1 MPSVENCGSR
11 IPTYKGLGRYFDD
24 GEQLIAAVENA
35 FAVTAQ
41 PLRVTTFG
49 LLKAGKSSLLNA
61 LTDHLETELF
71 ATGAARTTVH
81 NQTLLQQ
88 DFIFVDT
95 PGLDAT
101 GADDVEAWKGLDIA
115 DVLLFVHNPG
125 TGELDRDE
133 LDFLAKF
140 SGHAD
145 VKQGLEERLVVVLT
159 RLESNEK
166 VIDAIGETVRRQ
178 IKDCLGVEPRQFQ
191 VSFTSYRKGMLLGK
205 QRLIEYSGIPAL
217 RQHIV
222 ANLARMRNIA
232 QALRRARVGE
242 SRATLLNAVDAAL
255 AERENEI
262 ARLQNEVDEAY
273 HALAKDSEMLFN
285 TLRSKIAAYNDTY

>member
-11 IPTYKGLGRYFDD
+11 VPTYKELGRYFDD
-24 GEQLIAAVENA
+24 GEQLIAALENA

-88 DFIFVDT
+88 DFVFVDT

-133 LDFLAKF
+133 MDFLAKF
-140 SGHAD
+140 SGPAD
-145 VKQGLEERLVVVLT
+145 GKQRLEERLVVVLT

-178 IKDCLGVEPRQFQ
+178 IKDCLGVEPRQFK

-205 QRLIEYSGIPAL
+205 QKLIEYSGIPAL

-242 SRATLLNAVDAAL
+242 SRAALLNAVDAAL

-262 ARLQNEVDEAY
+262 ARLQTKVDEAY

-285 TLRSKIAAYNDTY
+285 TLRRKIAVYNDTY